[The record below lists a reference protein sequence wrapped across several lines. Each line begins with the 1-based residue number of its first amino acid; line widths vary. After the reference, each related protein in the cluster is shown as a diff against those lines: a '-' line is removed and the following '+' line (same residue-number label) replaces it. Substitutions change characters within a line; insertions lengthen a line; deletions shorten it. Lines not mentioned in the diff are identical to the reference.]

1 MINVVVVSHRGAPVG
16 QPLQAQFGPAG
27 GTIGRAPTNTLVLD
41 DPDRT
46 VSRVHAQV
54 ECRGG
59 QFFILDRGSNPLQ
72 HNGHPVGAGR
82 EVALAAGDRL
92 VVGGF
97 ELSVQ
102 GVGGGV
108 AAPSPAPATARAAH
122 PSDDDP
128 FADLLAG
135 LGTPAPPAAAPAPKA
150 AAPTPKVATDPFQ
163 FPDPMAHPAAAA
175 SPSDDPFADLLGSG
189 ASPPPT
195 GSANQDLSGLGLLP
209 GAASNIDELFGGFGG
224 SGPGSDPFGDNSP
237 LGAPLVQPNLSSGA
251 DPLAS
256 LQATPKPIAAPRSDH
271 LPIGQFGY
279 TPPKGVVPPGGAS
292 GGGSLMDDLGANPT
306 VPTPLFGDL
315 IDEPATSPSGRKL
328 PAADADDDPF
338 ANLIPGP
345 PPAAPASRPVAP
357 SRVAPVAPPMAA
369 TPRAAPAPVAAAA
382 AAAVSSAA
390 RESDDVLFAA
400 FLRGVN
406 SNHQMPTALTP
417 ELMERIGAL
426 LRTAAEGTLQLLH
439 ARQEVKRGVQAELT
453 MIAAQANN
461 PLKFSPSAE
470 VALAHLLGAGV
481 RGFMSPEEAMRDA
494 YDDLRAHE
502 FGVMVGMRAALAHV
516 LARFTPAEL
525 EKKIVSKSAFDAFF
539 SNRKAKLWDEFV
551 SLYDGIAA
559 EAEDDFHSLFGRAFV
574 QAYDE
579 QMARLK
585 AGRR

>member
-1 MINVVVVSHRGAPVG
+1 MIQIAVVSRQG
-16 QPLQAQFGPAG
+16 QPPDRPISARFGPAG
-27 GTIGRAPTNTLVLD
+27 GTIGRADTNTLVLD

-54 ECRGG
+54 LWREGR
-59 QFFILDRGSNPLQ
+59 FFIVDRGANPLQ
-72 HNGHPVGAGR
+72 SNGHSVGAGK
-82 EVALAAGDRL
+82 EAPLADGDKL
-92 VVGGF
+92 VVGSF
-97 ELSVQ
+97 VLSVQ
-102 GVGGGV
+102 DT
-108 AAPSPAPATARAAH
+108 AAAQAPAAPPSHSSLAPSPGAILPT
-122 PSDDDP
+122 DDDP

-135 LGTPAPPAAAPAPKA
+135 LSPPAAPPPPPAARPGR
-150 AAPTPKVATDPFQ
+150 AAPVDPLF
-163 FPDPMAHPAAAA
+163 FPDPMGGNDPLRGHALEA
-175 SPSDDPFADLLGSG
+175 DPFADLLGS
-189 ASPPPT
+189 AAPPPPA

-209 GAASNIDELFGGFGG
+209 GPASNIDELFGGLGG
-224 SGPGSDPFGDNSP
+224 SGPGSDPFGESP
-237 LGAPLVQPNLSSGA
+237 LGALLVQPNLSSNV

-256 LQATPKPIAAPRSDH
+256 LQATPKPVAAPRSDH
-271 LPIGQFGY
+271 VPIGQFGY

-292 GGGSLMDDLGANPT
+292 GGSLMDDLGANPT

-315 IDEPATSPSGRKL
+315 IDEPATSPSGRRL
-328 PAADADDDPF
+328 PVDADDDPF
-338 ANLIPGP
+338 ANLLGP
-345 PPAAPASRPVAP
+345 PPAAPVAK
-357 SRVAPVAPPMAA
+357 PVAPPRTAPMASPPAA
-369 TPRAAPAPVAAAA
+369 TPRAAPTPMAPAASAAPAAAPA
-382 AAAVSSAA
+382 
-390 RESDDVLFAA
+390 SDDVLFAA

-461 PLKFSPSAE
+461 PLKFSPTAE
-470 VALAHLLGAGV
+470 VALAHLLGTGV

-551 SLYDGIAA
+551 SLYGGIAA
-559 EAEDDFHSLFGRAFV
+559 EAEDDFHSLFGKAFV

-585 AGRR
+585 AGRK